1 MGIIANIFGLGK
13 SAGQI
18 GGAVE
23 RVAEVFIPN
32 KTKQMEQQHAEYT
45 AALTQFQAEFQQPA
59 SGAFD
64 SFVNGI
70 NRLPRPILALGT
82 VALFV
87 YAMYDPAGFTTR
99 MQGLGYVPE
108 PLWWL
113 LGAVVS
119 FYFGAREMHHLRAGR
134 SAPRSPVPIA
144 AIAQRE
150 PRAEIAEFAPRSTP
164 LDGNAALDDWR
175 RTRANSG

>member
-1 MGIIANIFGLGK
+1 MGIIANLLGLGS

-23 RVAEVFIPN
+23 RVAEVFVPN
-32 KTKQMEQQHAEYT
+32 RTKDMAQQHQEYT
-45 AALTQFQAEFQQPA
+45 AALAQFGTEFGQAP
-59 SGAFD
+59 SGVFN
-64 SFVNGI
+64 SFVNGL
-70 NRLPRPILALGT
+70 NRLPRPVLALGT

-87 YAMYDPAGFTTR
+87 YAMWDPAGFTTR
-99 MQGLGYVPE
+99 MQGLGHVPD

-119 FYFGAREMHHLRAGR
+119 FYFGARELHYLRDGR
-134 SAPRSPVPIA
+134 RAMQAVVPFAAQTTATPEPLTAPDA
-144 AIAQRE
+144 
-150 PRAEIAEFAPRSTP
+150 P

-175 RTRANSG
+175 RTRVNSG

>member
-1 MGIIANIFGLGK
+1 MGIIANLLGLGS

-23 RVAEVFIPN
+23 RVAEVFVPN
-32 KTKQMEQQHAEYT
+32 RTKDMAQQHQEYT
-45 AALTQFQAEFQQPA
+45 AALAQFGTEFGQAP
-59 SGAFD
+59 SGVFN
-64 SFVNGI
+64 SFVNGL
-70 NRLPRPILALGT
+70 NRLPRPVLALGT

-87 YAMYDPAGFTTR
+87 YAMWDPAGFTTR
-99 MQGLGYVPE
+99 MQGLGHVPD

-119 FYFGAREMHHLRAGR
+119 FYFGARELHYLRDGR
-134 SAPRSPVPIA
+134 RAMQAVVPVAAQAAATQEPLAAPDA
-144 AIAQRE
+144 
-150 PRAEIAEFAPRSTP
+150 P

>member
-1 MGIIANIFGLGK
+1 MGIIANILGLGN

-23 RVAEVFIPN
+23 RVAEVFVPN
-32 KTKQMEQQHAEYT
+32 KTKEMAQQHAEYT
-45 AALTQFQAEFQQPA
+45 AALSQFEAEFQQPPT
-59 SGAFD
+59 GIFN
-64 SFVNGI
+64 SFVNGL

-87 YAMYDPAGFTTR
+87 YAMCDPVGFTTR
-99 MQGLGYVPE
+99 MQGLGQVPE

-113 LGAVVS
+113 LGGVVS
-119 FYFGAREMHHLRAGR
+119 FYFGARELHYLRAGR
-134 SAPRSPVPIA
+134 RAMRTSDLAPVSAED
-144 AIAQRE
+144 E
-150 PRAEIAEFAPRSTP
+150 PTAEIAEFAPRSTP

-175 RTRANSG
+175 RTRAKSG

>member
-1 MGIIANIFGLGK
+1 MGIIANMLGLGN

-23 RVAEVFIPN
+23 RVAEVFVPN
-32 KTKQMEQQHAEYT
+32 KTKEMAQQHAEYT
-45 AALTQFQAEFQQPA
+45 AALTQFQTEFQHPLN
-59 SGAFD
+59 GAFD
-64 SFVNGI
+64 SFVNGL

-82 VALFV
+82 VSLFV

-119 FYFGAREMHHLRAGR
+119 FYFGARELHHLRSGR
-134 SAPRSPVPIA
+134 PALRVPVPIA
-144 AIAQRE
+144 ALQEGE
-150 PRAEIAEFAPRSTP
+150 PEAEMVEFAPRSTT
-164 LDGNAALDDWR
+164 LEGNAALDDWR
-175 RTRANSG
+175 RTRTNSG

>member
-1 MGIIANIFGLGK
+1 MGIISNILGLGN

-23 RVAEVFIPN
+23 RVAEVFVPN
-32 KTKQMEQQHAEYT
+32 KTKDMAQQHAEYT
-45 AALTQFQAEFQQPA
+45 AVLTQFQSEFQQTPN
-59 SGAFD
+59 GVFD
-64 SFVNGI
+64 SFVNGL

-87 YAMYDPAGFTTR
+87 YAMYDPAGFAIR
-99 MQGLGYVPE
+99 MQGLAQVPE

-119 FYFGAREMHHLRAGR
+119 FYFGARELHHLRTGRRAMRAPVQAAATLHGNPPSQTAG
-134 SAPRSPVPIA
+134 
-144 AIAQRE
+144 
-150 PRAEIAEFAPRSTP
+150 FAPDAIPS
-164 LDGNAALDDWR
+164 DGNAALDDWR